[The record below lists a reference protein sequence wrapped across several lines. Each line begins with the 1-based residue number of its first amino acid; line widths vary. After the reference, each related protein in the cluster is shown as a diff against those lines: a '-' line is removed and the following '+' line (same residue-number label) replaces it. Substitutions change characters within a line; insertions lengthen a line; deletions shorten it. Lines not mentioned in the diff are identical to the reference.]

1 MATDL
6 EYLQDRQELS
16 CICGSERGLVFRRRD
31 RYGLRFSYGLC
42 TRCGHVRTM
51 NPLSARAA
59 ERFYGSSDY
68 RTMYFPEESPR
79 DVLLRKCPKP
89 NSITPLMEFAR
100 VNGQVSGTVIEWG
113 CGGGWNLV
121 PFRDAGWNVIGYDY
135 DVPYVQLGREL
146 LELDLREIR
155 PNYELPTPSE
165 TANLVILNH
174 VLEHALEPVQLL
186 RHLRSW
192 CTPTTIM
199 LVGIPLLRTIRTWHW
214 HDFFHVAHIHYF
226 STGSF
231 ADCATEAGLGIVRA
245 EPNSGLF
252 ALQAREKQSLLK
264 RRTGN
269 PVSSA
274 VSLLV
279 GFLEPTFRIRKL
291 VRSVLR
297 SLRLLSIARKIK
309 RALVRR

>member
-6 EYLQDRQELS
+6 EYLQDRQHLS
-16 CICGSERGLVFRRRD
+16 CICGSERGWIFRRRD
-31 RYGLRFSYGLC
+31 RYGLKFSYGLC
-42 TRCGHVRTM
+42 PRCGHVRTM

-68 RTMYFPEESPR
+68 RTMYFPKESPR

-89 NSITPLMEFAR
+89 NSVTPLMEFAR
-100 VNGQVSGTVIEWG
+100 VNGQMAGTVIEWG

-146 LELDLREIR
+146 LKLDLREIG
-155 PNYELPTPSE
+155 PNQELPTPSE
-165 TANLVILNH
+165 TADLVILNH
-174 VLEHALEPVQLL
+174 VLEHALDPVQLL

-192 CTPTTIM
+192 CTPRTVV
-199 LVGIPLLRTIRTWHW
+199 LVGIPLLRTIKTWHW

-231 ADCATEAGLGIVRA
+231 ADCAREAGLGIF
-245 EPNSGLF
+245 NSDPKRGLF
-252 ALQAREKQSLLK
+252 ALRSREISSPLK
-264 RRTGN
+264 RRTGK
-269 PVSSA
+269 PALSA
-274 VSLLV
+274 VSLLA
-279 GFLEPTFRIRKL
+279 GFLEPRFRGRKL

-297 SLRLLSIARKIK
+297 SLHLLSIVREAK
-309 RALVRR
+309 RVLVRR